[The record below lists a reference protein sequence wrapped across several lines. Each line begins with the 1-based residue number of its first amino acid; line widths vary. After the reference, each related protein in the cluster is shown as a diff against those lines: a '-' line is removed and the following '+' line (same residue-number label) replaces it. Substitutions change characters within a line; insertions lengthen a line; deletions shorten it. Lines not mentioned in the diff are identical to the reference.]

1 MNIRE
6 EPTRPRGR
14 SGARETPL
22 GGDVNL
28 IQSAM
33 EKQ

>member
-28 IQSAM
+28 N
-33 EKQ
+33 EKTMKC